1 MERLMSEKNI
11 LLIVE
16 GERREKEFFNQVS
29 KTFGLKFTI
38 YTYKTNIY
46 SLYSRLKNYDF
57 NADIIGVLNELN
69 NKQINE
75 KLLDKRFAYVYLIF
89 DFDIQHNSQPGLF
102 DYSNLKKN
110 INQLKEMANYFN
122 NETDPTIGK
131 LYINFPMF
139 ESYRDIDSFDDF
151 TFKNRI
157 CEISEL
163 KSYKEKTSHKK
174 ITNIRISSFSK
185 FNFEQLAFL
194 NLLKLNYLING
205 IFASPSLEEYQL
217 ISLLELVKCEEDF
230 VYKGFVSVVNCSA
243 LFIIDYFGNKNNYY
257 NNLIDNLNR
266 QLI

>member
-1 MERLMSEKNI
+1 MEHLMSEKNI

-57 NADIIGVLNELN
+57 NADIIGVLKELN
-69 NKQINE
+69 SKQPNE
-75 KLLDKRFAYVYLIF
+75 VFLDKRFAYVYLIF

-131 LYINFPMF
+131 LY
-139 ESYRDIDSFDDF
+139 
-151 TFKNRI
+151 
-157 CEISEL
+157 
-163 KSYKEKTSHKK
+163 
-174 ITNIRISSFSK
+174 
-185 FNFEQLAFL
+185 
-194 NLLKLNYLING
+194 
-205 IFASPSLEEYQL
+205 
-217 ISLLELVKCEEDF
+217 
-230 VYKGFVSVVNCSA
+230 
-243 LFIIDYFGNKNNYY
+243 
-257 NNLIDNLNR
+257 
-266 QLI
+266 

>member
-1 MERLMSEKNI
+1 MSEKNI

-57 NADIIGVLNELN
+57 NADIIGVLKELN
-69 NKQINE
+69 SKQPNE
-75 KLLDKRFAYVYLIF
+75 VFLDKRFAYVYLIF

-131 LYINFPMF
+131 LY
-139 ESYRDIDSFDDF
+139 
-151 TFKNRI
+151 
-157 CEISEL
+157 
-163 KSYKEKTSHKK
+163 
-174 ITNIRISSFSK
+174 
-185 FNFEQLAFL
+185 
-194 NLLKLNYLING
+194 
-205 IFASPSLEEYQL
+205 
-217 ISLLELVKCEEDF
+217 
-230 VYKGFVSVVNCSA
+230 
-243 LFIIDYFGNKNNYY
+243 
-257 NNLIDNLNR
+257 
-266 QLI
+266 

>member
-57 NADIIGVLNELN
+57 NADIIGVLKELN
-69 NKQINE
+69 SKQPNE
-75 KLLDKRFAYVYLIF
+75 VFLDKRFAYVYLIF

-131 LYINFPMF
+131 LY
-139 ESYRDIDSFDDF
+139 
-151 TFKNRI
+151 
-157 CEISEL
+157 
-163 KSYKEKTSHKK
+163 
-174 ITNIRISSFSK
+174 
-185 FNFEQLAFL
+185 
-194 NLLKLNYLING
+194 
-205 IFASPSLEEYQL
+205 
-217 ISLLELVKCEEDF
+217 
-230 VYKGFVSVVNCSA
+230 
-243 LFIIDYFGNKNNYY
+243 
-257 NNLIDNLNR
+257 
-266 QLI
+266 